1 VDGTT
6 AAAQRNPTTRLTQV
20 LVVSALVLAGYATA
34 HWLTPASPADAAVA
48 LHPPVPQPML
58 PDQAAAALLVAGICL
73 VAAMALRMVGRR
85 RASAGT
91 RDALSGLFGPRH
103 AAELLPGLLERDD
116 RTGRSRLA
124 LVQIEIDFIEGLRER
139 YGKDATDGVLAAIG
153 RHILSQTRGV
163 DLPTVGEGRVFAV
176 YLRCTEV
183 EQAGAFCRRL
193 ATLLRSDQFEWGG
206 EVIKL
211 SASMGVALR
220 QIGEPLDEFQGRA
233 RQKLADAKTAGGGR
247 IAF

>member
-1 VDGTT
+1 MVT
-6 AAAQRNPTTRLTQV
+6 
-20 LVVSALVLAGYATA
+20 ALVLAGYATA
-34 HWLTPASPADAAVA
+34 HWLASGDPADGAGP
-48 LHPPVPQPML
+48 LYRSVPEPML
-58 PDQAAAALLVAGICL
+58 PAQAVTALLLAAGCL
-73 VAAMALRMVGRR
+73 VAATALRLRGRHR
-85 RASAGT
+85 PSGGT
-91 RDALSGLFGPRH
+91 QDPLSGLFGPRRV
-103 AAELLPGLLERDD
+103 AEVLPDLLARDD
-116 RTGRSRLA
+116 RAGRSRLA
-124 LVQIEIDFIEGLRER
+124 LVRVEIDFIGGFQER
-139 YGKDATDGVLAAIG
+139 YGKDAAEGVLVAIG

-163 DLPTVGEGRVFAV
+163 DLPTVDEGQGFSV

-220 QIGEPLDEFQGRA
+220 QVGEPLDAFQGRA
-233 RQKLADAKTAGGGR
+233 RQKLADAKAGGGGR